1 VLKKVC
7 RQLGVFKW
15 PYKETKLIARRQG
28 RVIATSAPIPAD
40 FRNINPQISCTSNQ
54 AKQASPAAS
63 KRKSSAA
70 TKETAA
76 AVGRTQGK
84 RAVGAKKDSAELSA
98 DRPRVSASSRRAPRS
113 GKYGAHEDAAENASE
128 FDPQDVAELDVE
140 DDGEHVEH
148 QMSEHIQGDD
158 GEEADPLLAGDE
170 EDCDMLA
177 VEEEECDDHEQG
189 GDDLGCYVES
199 EVVGVGEDEG
209 GVAGIWR
216 ESNLADCDTNDS
228 TAAAQEAPPCS
239 LDVTGSDREPL
250 DDLENEQDLQIQQHK
265 IPSYEHV
272 YDARWMSSFGAMPR
286 GADKFGHE
294 VLCDMRYG
302 SPAPFLGMHASGS
315 MRQVFP
321 LLLLFR
327 FFFGTI
333 VTFEADWHLPHLRAH
348 RWHFPHLRA
357 HR

>member
-40 FRNINPQISCTSNQ
+40 LRNINPQISCTSNQ

-63 KRKSSAA
+63 KRKSSVA

-84 RAVGAKKDSAELSA
+84 RAVGAKKELAELSA

-113 GKYGAHEDAAENASE
+113 GKYAAQEDAAESASE
-128 FDPQDVAELDVE
+128 FDPADVAELDVE

-148 QMSEHIQGDD
+148 QMAEHIQEDD
-158 GEEADPLLAGDE
+158 GEEADALLAGDD
-170 EDCDMLA
+170 EDSEMLA
-177 VEEEECDDHEQG
+177 VKEEESDEHEQG

-199 EVVGVGEDEG
+199 DVVGVGEDEG
-209 GVAGIWR
+209 SVAGLWH
-216 ESNLADCDTNDS
+216 EGNLAECDTNDS
-228 TAAAQEAPPCS
+228 TAAAHEPPPCL
-239 LDVTGSDREPL
+239 LDATGSDREPV
-250 DDLENEQDLQIQQHK
+250 DDLEQEQHDLQTQQHK

-302 SPAPFLGMHASGS
+302 SPAPFSGMHASGS

-321 LLLLFR
+321 FLLLFLLI
-327 FFFGTI
+327 FCTT
-333 VTFEADWHLPHLRAH
+333 VTSEADWHSPHLRAH
-348 RWHFPHLRA
+348 RYILA
-357 HR
+357 L